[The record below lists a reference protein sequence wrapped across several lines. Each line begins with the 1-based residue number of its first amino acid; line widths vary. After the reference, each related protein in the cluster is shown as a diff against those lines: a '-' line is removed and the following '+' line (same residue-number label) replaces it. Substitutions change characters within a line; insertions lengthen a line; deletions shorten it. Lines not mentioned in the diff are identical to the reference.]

1 MRYAAWSDC
10 VSCLISLFCLVMDML
25 VHWRVYRHLRKE
37 IGATGTVLLAALAA
51 DAIVLTAFASVKL
64 QSDPMVVLC
73 AAIGILAVFAAERVY
88 LSNRKQEGA

>member
-10 VSCLISLFCLVMDML
+10 ESCLISLFCLVMDML
-25 VHWRVYRHLRKE
+25 VHWGVYRHLRKE

-51 DAIVLTAFASVKL
+51 DAIVLSAFTSIKL
-64 QSDPMVVLC
+64 QSDPKVVLY
-73 AAIGILAVFAAERVY
+73 AAIGILAVFAGEWIY